1 VISTCRASFVHAI
14 HPQTDT
20 GDKNQSLYNLFAAYL
35 HTVPLKE
42 LIASV
47 ERARRDAQL
56 KYVVI
61 YVMCPHDAEK
71 RAISVLE
78 IYEGGGK
85 EKVSNGRAIVRTNSF
100 LDHVNGFNTVAPF
113 LLSHANRSLY
123 RIA

>member
-1 VISTCRASFVHAI
+1 VHAI
-14 HPQTDT
+14 PPQTHT
-20 GDKNQSLYNLFAAYL
+20 SQTKQALYNLFAAYL
-35 HTVPLKE
+35 HTVPLEE
-42 LIASV
+42 LIESV

-61 YVMCPHDAEK
+61 YMMCTHDAEK

-85 EKVSNGRAIVRTNSF
+85 ENVSNGRAIVRTHSF
-100 LDHVNGFNTVAPF
+100 LDHSNTVAQF
-113 LLSHANRSLY
+113 LLSHPNRSLY